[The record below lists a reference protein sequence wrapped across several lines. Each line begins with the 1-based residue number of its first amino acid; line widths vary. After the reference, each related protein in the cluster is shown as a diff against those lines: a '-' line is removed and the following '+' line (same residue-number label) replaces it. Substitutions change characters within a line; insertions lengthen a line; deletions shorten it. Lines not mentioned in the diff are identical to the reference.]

1 MPRLRV
7 ARHADKKGLILE
19 NAARL
24 FRRKG
29 FAATTMRELAE
40 SLNIEA
46 ASLYNHIGSKDELLQ
61 SICFDVA
68 NAFIQHIEQAE
79 AQRKSAIESLTDI
92 VRFHVHMMTDRYDA
106 VFVAN
111 HEWKQLKDPFLSN
124 FLHQRKLYENRLIAL
139 VQSGIRKKEI
149 RNLNAKVVV
158 FTLLSAVRGLEFWQR
173 NKNGVSKKELESV
186 LIDHL
191 FNGIIK

>member
-7 ARHADKKGLILE
+7 ARHPDKKSLILE
-19 NAARL
+19 KAARL

-79 AQRKSAIESLTDI
+79 AQRKSAIERLTDI

-139 VQSGIRKKEI
+139 VQSGIRKKEL

-173 NKNGVSKKELESV
+173 NKNGVSKKELETV

>member
-7 ARHADKKGLILE
+7 VRHADKKGLILE

-24 FRRKG
+24 FRLKG
-29 FAATTMRELAE
+29 FSATTMRELAE

-79 AQRKSAIESLTDI
+79 AERKSTIERLTEI

-173 NKNGVSKKELESV
+173 NKNGISKKELESV